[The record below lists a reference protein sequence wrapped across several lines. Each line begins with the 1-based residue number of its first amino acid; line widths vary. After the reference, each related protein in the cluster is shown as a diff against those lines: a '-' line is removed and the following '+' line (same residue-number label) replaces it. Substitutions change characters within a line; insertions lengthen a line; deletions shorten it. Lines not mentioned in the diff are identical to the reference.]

1 MPTKPKV
8 MDLEHIVREVAAKT
22 EGTIKDTSKV
32 GDVFLYVVSEHLQK
46 GDTVHL
52 ADFGTLTIP
61 PQKQS
66 KEK

>member
-22 EGTIKDTSKV
+22 QGTIKDTSKV
-32 GDVFLYVVSEHLQK
+32 VDALLEVLADNLQK
-46 GDTVHL
+46 GHTVHL

-61 PQKQS
+61 SQKVS
-66 KEK
+66 EE